1 MEGPAIPGEGEDEVL
16 RGLMRRYQ
24 GGEVEAFEAIYRRIL
39 PVVRGYV
46 GAMVRDRS
54 SAEDLVQETFLQAHR
69 SRQTFDPA
77 RPFRPWLL
85 GIARHVRLTAG
96 RGRSR
101 RAAHEVDAGEEL
113 PEVPVPPEVATL
125 ADRDALHRA
134 MARLADDRREA
145 IVLHHVYGLSFREIA
160 RVAGVSEVGA
170 RVRAS
175 RGMSDLREILG
186 RRDG

>member
-1 MEGPAIPGEGEDEVL
+1 D
-16 RGLMRRYQ
+16 
-24 GGEVEAFEAIYRRIL
+24 
-39 PVVRGYV
+39 
-46 GAMVRDRS
+46 
-54 SAEDLVQETFLQAHR
+54 
-69 SRQTFDPA
+69 

-101 RAAHEVDAGEEL
+101 RALHEVAAPDM

-125 ADRDALHRA
+125 AERDELHRA

-145 IVLHHVYGLSFREIA
+145 IVLHHLHGLSFREIA
-160 RVAGVSEVGA
+160 RVAGISEVGA

-175 RGMSDLREILG
+175 RGMSELRELLG
-186 RRDG
+186 RGSG

>member
-1 MEGPAIPGEGEDEVL
+1 MEGPAIPGAGDDDVL
-16 RGLMRRYQ
+16 RELMRRYQ
-24 GGEVEAFEAIYRRIL
+24 GGEVEAFEEIYRRTAGI
-39 PVVRGYV
+39 VRGYV
-46 GAMVRDRS
+46 RTMVRDRS
-54 SAEDLVQETFLQAHR
+54 IAEDLAQETFLQAHR

-77 RPFRPWLL
+77 RAFRPWLL

-101 RAAHEVDAGEEL
+101 RAVHEVDAGESL
-113 PEVPVPPEVATL
+113 PEVPVPAEVATL
-125 ADRDALHRA
+125 AERDALHRA

-160 RVAGVSEVGA
+160 RVAGISEVGA

-175 RGMSDLREILG
+175 RGMSELREILRG
-186 RRDG
+186 SAQ